1 VALGDAIR
9 QTRAA
14 KGMSQERL
22 ALLAGLDRSYYGRVE
37 RGDNNMAV
45 LTLQKIAV
53 ALDVTVA
60 ELMMVAKL

>member
-1 VALGDAIR
+1 MR
-9 QTRAA
+9 MA

-45 LTLQKIAV
+45 LTLHKIAG
-53 ALDVTVA
+53 ALEISIA
-60 ELMMVAKL
+60 ELMLIAEI